1 MKPHHEKVV
10 SIEEELEWAQEM
22 DAVGPL
28 SVQEL
33 LEMAE
38 QFEQYSKS
46 PTPVTLTQ
54 LDMFR
59 LARLAWHSDKL
70 LSPQQQLELL
80 RLLEDAHLPVH
91 LESDDLLRP

>member
-22 DAVGPL
+22 DAAGPL
-28 SVQEL
+28 SAQEL
-33 LEMAE
+33 LAMAE

-54 LDMFR
+54 RDMAR
-59 LARLAWHSDKL
+59 LARLAWHADK

-80 RLLEDAHLPVH
+80 RLLEEAHLPSVH